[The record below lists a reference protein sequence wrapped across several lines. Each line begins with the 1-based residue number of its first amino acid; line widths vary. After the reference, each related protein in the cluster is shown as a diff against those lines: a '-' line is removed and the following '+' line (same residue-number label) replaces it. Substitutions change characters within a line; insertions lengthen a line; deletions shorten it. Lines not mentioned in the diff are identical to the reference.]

1 MALLPW
7 LSFLNENFTTKHQ
20 PSDTYLGKKGTYV
33 YGQHVRKIYFSN
45 ELHSFSTSK
54 SRFKYLTS
62 GSINL
67 TRLTCSHVHIWKLFP
82 EPPSHNRP
90 HTIENMIC
98 CTNYQIPK
106 IFANISPLPLRKRMP
121 RICWGLAPKF
131 IKHTMMRHFFSF
143 AAWCNGYVRF
153 NPQYDNFGTF
163 TSCSEGNSLQRRK
176 SRTILGRKKQYFCGD
191 SNRHKNKNN
200 NGAFN

>member
-1 MALLPW
+1 M
-7 LSFLNENFTTKHQ
+7 F
-20 PSDTYLGKKGTYV
+20 
-33 YGQHVRKIYFSN
+33 
-45 ELHSFSTSK
+45 
-54 SRFKYLTS
+54 
-62 GSINL
+62 
-67 TRLTCSHVHIWKLFP
+67 TCSYLETV
-82 EPPSHNRP
+82 SRTP

-106 IFANISPLPLRKRMP
+106 NFANISPLPLRKRMP

-153 NPQYDNFGTF
+153 SPQYDNFGTF

-176 SRTILGRKKQYFCGD
+176 SRTILGRKKNNTFVAIRIATKTKTTMVPSINKSHGVASSS
-191 SNRHKNKNN
+191 SNCRKN
-200 NGAFN
+200 GR